1 MGANGRDTVTAAPL
15 PAFAEKHYSAQE
27 VAELWGLSVDYVRR
41 LFESVPGVLVLQAP
55 RAYGRRRRYRTLRIP
70 ESVIERV
77 HRRLALK
84 GNGRAA

>member
-1 MGANGRDTVTAAPL
+1 VIEESK
-15 PAFAEKHYSAQE
+15 PAFVERHYSA
-27 VAELWGLSVDYVRR
+27 AEIAALWGLSVGFVRR
-41 LFESVPGVLVLQAP
+41 FFEKEPGVVVFESP